1 MKIVSKMQPQYNFL
15 ADGRNC
21 RDEGATFLRAGRKTQ
36 EMAVPKKADP
46 KCEERKKKKK
56 KGNIRKT
63 SQFLL

>member
-36 EMAVPKKADP
+36 EMAVPKKLILNA
-46 KCEERKKKKK
+46 KREKKKKK